1 MTNLRS
7 LLWLAVG
14 AAVIVVG
21 WLLMPHVLPAEWQIR
36 AESPRVVGDSI
47 DPFVYAGGNLVR
59 PVAGSAAVRLAGT
72 DTDGTVRLSI
82 ESPEPAPPLSLRS
95 GSIVGRSWDL
105 VSSVDGSAEVWT
117 ETPFH
122 GNSGIG
128 DARLPETTALIAGR
142 SGFDLVVDGNR
153 HWSNRTGIWSIAHA
167 VRRDDGSIR
176 QQGLV
181 FSPLLRDKTGF
192 SDPER
197 LELTL
202 LLYEDGPGS
211 NVLMHLVFSDVVIE
225 RSPRGQGQTELR

>member
-14 AAVIVVG
+14 AAVIVAG
-21 WLLMPHVLPAEWQIR
+21 WLLIAPHVFPAEWQIS

-59 PVAGSAAVRLAGT
+59 PVAGSATVRLAGT
-72 DTDGTVRLSI
+72 DTHGTVRLSI
-82 ESPEPAPPLSLRS
+82 ESPEPDPPLSLRD

-122 GNSGIG
+122 GDSGIG
-128 DARLPETTALIAGR
+128 DARLPETIILIAGQ
-142 SGFDLVVDGNR
+142 SGFDLIVDGNQR
-153 HWSNRTGIWSIAHA
+153 LNDLTGIWSIAHA
-167 VRRDDGSIR
+167 LRQDDGSIR

-202 LLYEDGPGS
+202 LFYEDGPGS
-211 NVLMHLVFSDVVIE
+211 NVLIHLVFSDVVIE
-225 RSPRGQGQTELR
+225 RSPRVPGAD

>member
-14 AAVIVVG
+14 ATVIVAG
-21 WLLMPHVLPAEWQIR
+21 WLLIAPHVFPVEWQIS

-47 DPFVYAGGNLVR
+47 DPFVYAGGDLVR
-59 PVAGSAAVRLAGT
+59 PVAGSATVRLAGT
-72 DTDGTVRLSI
+72 DTDGTVYLSI
-82 ESPEPAPPLSLRS
+82 ESLEPAPPLSLRD

-105 VSSVDGSAEVWT
+105 VSRVDGSAEAWT

-122 GNSGIG
+122 GDSGIG
-128 DARLPETTALIAGR
+128 DAQLPETTVLIAGQ
-142 SGFDLVVDGNR
+142 SGFDLIVDGNR
-153 HWSNRTGIWSIAHA
+153 RLNDLTGIWSIAHA
-167 VRRDDGSIR
+167 LRQDDGSIR

-225 RSPRGQGQTELR
+225 RSPRVPGAD